1 MVQGKPMSELGSV
14 PSPELEVSNFG
25 PIVNANIQ
33 LKPLSVFVGPSN
45 TGKTY
50 LSILIYALHRF
61 FSRARTRLDWNLL
74 SLQLPETEER
84 QLVSDESIDALLA
97 LVRSRVEANGDVH
110 RKGSITFTPG
120 LAKLLNGALGSDNG
134 TAAGEILRSFG
145 VASPSELIR
154 KGKSSSAC
162 ISVRRRMANGS
173 GSYSHKL
180 SLKPPHADKATIPSN
195 VPLPFEVE
203 LEYSAK
209 RSLSKLVDWLDQDL
223 SNRDRR
229 QKFFVDAALLLGC
242 QLASGAFG
250 ALHMPAYYLPADR
263 TGMMHTLRV
272 VVSALIANASSA
284 NEYAGVRTPMLSGVV
299 GDFLEQL
306 IQIDRHPHSETL
318 QELDFGS
325 DIEQELLQGSV
336 SVERSAVNGPP
347 RFSFRPY
354 GWKVDL
360 PLTNSSGMVSEL
372 VPLVLYLRYL
382 IRPGHLLI
390 LEEPESHL
398 HPGKQ
403 VELMRQ
409 LAFLVRQGV
418 RMIITTH
425 SEWFLEELSN
435 IVRRS
440 ALYKPSNR
448 DVHGLEASLS
458 PDQVGVWLFT
468 NQKRP
473 KGAVVKEIKVDESG
487 LYPSGYDEVAIEL
500 HNVWA
505 DLTRQVENMHD

>member
-1 MVQGKPMSELGSV
+1 M
-14 PSPELEVSNFG
+14 
-25 PIVNANIQ
+25 
-33 LKPLSVFVGPSN
+33 
-45 TGKTY
+45 
-50 LSILIYALHRF
+50 
-61 FSRARTRLDWNLL
+61 
-74 SLQLPETEER
+74 
-84 QLVSDESIDALLA
+84 
-97 LVRSRVEANGDVH
+97 
-110 RKGSITFTPG
+110 
-120 LAKLLNGALGSDNG
+120 
-134 TAAGEILRSFG
+134 
-145 VASPSELIR
+145 
-154 KGKSSSAC
+154 
-162 ISVRRRMANGS
+162 
-173 GSYSHKL
+173 
-180 SLKPPHADKATIPSN
+180 
-195 VPLPFEVE
+195 
-203 LEYSAK
+203 
-209 RSLSKLVDWLDQDL
+209 
-223 SNRDRR
+223 
-229 QKFFVDAALLLGC
+229 
-242 QLASGAFG
+242 
-250 ALHMPAYYLPADR
+250 
-263 TGMMHTLRV
+263 
-272 VVSALIANASSA
+272 
-284 NEYAGVRTPMLSGVV
+284 
-299 GDFLEQL
+299 EQL

-318 QELDFGS
+318 QELDFGA

-403 VELMRQ
+403 VELLRQ
-409 LAFLVRQGV
+409 LAILVNRGV
-418 RMIITTH
+418 RLVMTTH

-440 ALYKPSNR
+440 ALHKPSNR